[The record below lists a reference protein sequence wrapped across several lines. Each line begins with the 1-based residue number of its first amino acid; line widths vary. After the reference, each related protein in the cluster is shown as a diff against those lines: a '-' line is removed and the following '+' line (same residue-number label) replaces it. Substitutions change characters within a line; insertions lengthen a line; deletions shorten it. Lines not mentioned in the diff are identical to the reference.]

1 MTTTATPLETSGMN
15 ALKRERQARRAAERA
30 CEKLRAELEAS
41 GTHARNF
48 LAKYKAARQE
58 AELWELRYREL
69 QRQTATISNNIY
81 AD

>member
-1 MTTTATPLETSGMN
+1 MNGTELQPSGMK
-15 ALKRERQARRAAERA
+15 ALERERKSRRAAERE
-30 CEKLRAELEAS
+30 CERLRAELKAS

-48 LAKYKAARQE
+48 LAKYKAARKD

-69 QRQTATISNNIY
+69 QRQSTAISNNIY